1 MHVHGAESGQLEV
14 QSMTY
19 GEESTA
25 ILEFLNKKEK
35 TSDEKKIHSASV
47 LIDEN
52 DSLMSVVYPTFD
64 KDKNEVFK
72 MVLYKNIKNKF
83 TFHM

>member
-1 MHVHGAESGQLEV
+1 
-14 QSMTY
+14 MTY

-35 TSDEKKIHSASV
+35 TSDETKIQSASV

-64 KDKNEVFK
+64 KDKIEVFK

-83 TFHM
+83 TFHMQ

>member
-1 MHVHGAESGQLEV
+1 
-14 QSMTY
+14 MTY

-35 TSDEKKIHSASV
+35 TSDETKIQSASV